1 MERFLLQD
9 YDIVDRC
16 VGELKEAEGKVL
28 SNCFLD
34 PEEGDRLVRAGRLEM
49 EYREGEWLNLYC
61 RDDGFFRLY
70 YYLLSADSYRAEA
83 DGILIA
89 DLFYREGNRPDPAKE
104 AVKFLEKAGFTATDT
119 YSRWTRKVDSD
130 PDRKPDG
137 RTGSEPDDAF
147 TDLLYSCFDK
157 YKDCLPLREEWA
169 QYTAEHR
176 FIRYPAEGQ
185 PAGGVVWKKK
195 GSVVTEEYIFTDAAQ
210 RKKKIA
216 GYLHEQL
223 CAEAFGNS
231 EKGKLIAW
239 VNETNTA
246 SQALHTSCGYTKDAM
261 KKTVMRKG

>member
-1 MERFLLQD
+1 MI
-9 YDIVDRC
+9 Y
-16 VGELKEAEGKVL
+16 
-28 SNCFLD
+28 
-34 PEEGDRLVRAGRLEM
+34 P
-49 EYREGEWLNLYC
+49 W
-61 RDDGFFRLY
+61 
-70 YYLLSADSYRAEA
+70 
-83 DGILIA
+83 
-89 DLFYREGNRPDPAKE
+89 DLTNY
-104 AVKFLEKAGFTATDT
+104 
-119 YSRWTRKVDSD
+119 SD

-261 KKTVMRKG
+261 KKTAGNNWDTNLKGQLDYLISELKSGYSNLYKTLTTTNSVKEAASQMVDKFEVCQGHETA